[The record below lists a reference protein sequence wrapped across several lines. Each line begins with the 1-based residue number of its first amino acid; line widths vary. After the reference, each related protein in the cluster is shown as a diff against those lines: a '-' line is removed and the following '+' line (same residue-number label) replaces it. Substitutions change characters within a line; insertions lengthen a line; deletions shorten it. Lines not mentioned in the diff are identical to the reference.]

1 MKKREEKLKNKFG
14 NAWNLERLLSTPEEE
29 LTDELK
35 EWERQAHPNYPF
47 SYIKVIGNIYENS
60 DLLSE
65 VKDGS
70 TITKAER
77 SNA

>member
-1 MKKREEKLKNKFG
+1 MFAAKGKEVYNRDIPNNHFLDKFY
-14 NAWNLERLLSTPEEE
+14 

-35 EWERQAHPNYPF
+35 EWEMQANPNYPF

-70 TITKAER
+70 TITKAEI
-77 SNA
+77 SNV